1 MKKTRPVKPRR
12 ELFLRNNRVEYVN
25 KQNEK
30 KEGTLIFP
38 KTFVTR
44 DNAFWGRTIFLDELS
59 LIFLTRTGEIMY
71 GGERIRRLDVQN
83 VRPNDKTRPW
93 CG

>member
-44 DNAFWGRTIFLDELS
+44 DIAFWGRTIFLDES
-59 LIFLTRTGEIMY
+59 KFNIFNSNGRNY
-71 GGERIRRLDVQN
+71 V
-83 VRPNDKTRPW
+83 
-93 CG
+93 

>member
-44 DNAFWGRTIFLDELS
+44 DIAFWGRTIFLDES
-59 LIFLTRTGEIMY
+59 KFNIFNSNGRNYVWRGANTAIGRSKCTAK
-71 GGERIRRLDVQN
+71 R
-83 VRPNDKTRPW
+83 
-93 CG
+93 